1 MSFAMV
7 FLSCRG
13 DASAA
18 VDQSEVDITHRIASS
33 FDQHASLLKHQCS
46 HLFDYRR
53 PRRLSNQAGVSLS
66 QIADP
71 TTRRAALWLV
81 MQVIVMQ
88 VIQAEVV
95 KCLRAG
101 TQQCVF
107 AMPKPLR
114 QDNAAIVL
122 AFCDRLSPWS
132 LLWMKEFT
140 KSVDR
145 GHRKSRR

>member
-53 PRRLSNQAGVSLS
+53 PRRVSNQAGVSLS

-71 TTRRAALWLV
+71 TTRRGGSVAR
-81 MQVIVMQ
+81 
-88 VIQAEVV
+88 
-95 KCLRAG
+95 RAG
-101 TQQCVF
+101 DSGRSWQVS
-107 AMPKPLR
+107 A
-114 QDNAAIVL
+114 
-122 AFCDRLSPWS
+122 
-132 LLWMKEFT
+132 
-140 KSVDR
+140 
-145 GHRKSRR
+145 RRDPAKCFWDAKTREAR